1 MKTEPI
7 NLYIVD
13 DDKLMILNLKVYLKH
28 KFGDHINITTFEDG
42 ESCLALIDKE
52 THVVILDYF
61 MTGKN
66 GIDILK
72 QIKTTNPK
80 TEVIML
86 SSNEEMAVALEAFR
100 AGAKDY
106 VVKGDG
112 YWKKIINLIGN
123 VVSKPIRIIVRGFR

>member
-1 MKTEPI
+1 MKIQPI
-7 NLYIVD
+7 NLYIID
-13 DDKLMILNLKVYLKH
+13 DNKLMVLDLKVYLKH
-28 KFGDHINITTFEDG
+28 KFGEHINITTFENG

-72 QIKTTNPK
+72 KIKTTNPK

-86 SSNEEMAVALEAFR
+86 STNEKMAVALEAFR

-106 VVKGDG
+106 VVKGVG
-112 YWKKIINLIGN
+112 YWKKIINL
-123 VVSKPIRIIVRGFR
+123 VKKEVSSLIALS